1 MTSRRILP
9 GTALFALALAVV
21 LWGAAPVGIR
31 AALKGYAPGQL
42 AFLRFTMAT
51 VLLAVYGLFAGLH
64 APKLRDVPGVILA
77 GAIGITFYNTV
88 LNYGLMTVPA
98 GAASFLIASTPIWTS
113 LLAVLFLNEKL
124 NAVGWLG
131 ILLSFLG
138 IALIANE
145 RGHGLHSSPG
155 ALTIL
160 VGAIAYGVY
169 MVLQK
174 RLLRRYQAL
183 EFTCYSFC
191 AGSLLLAPFGRGVA
205 TTLRMAPPSATWAL
219 IFLGIFP
226 AAIAN
231 VAWAYAMSHL
241 PASRLSSFLYLMPL
255 ATVAMA
261 WIWLGEVPTFF
272 TWIGG
277 TLALAGVSLVNL
289 WGHISPDSAAT
300 LPGVVE

>member
-1 MTSRRILP
+1 M
-9 GTALFALALAVV
+9 LAVG

-51 VLLAVYGLFAGLH
+51 VLLALYGLFAGLSV
-64 APKLRDVPGVILA
+64 PKLRSLPGVILA
-77 GAIGITFYNTV
+77 GAIGITFYNAV

-113 LLAVLFLNEKL
+113 LLAVLFLGERL
-124 NAVGWLG
+124 NAMGWSG
-131 ILLSFLG
+131 ILLSFVG

-145 RGHGLHSSPG
+145 RGHGLQFSPG
-155 ALTIL
+155 ALIIL
-160 VGAIAYGVY
+160 VGAISYGGY

-174 RLLRRYQAL
+174 RLLGRYQAL
-183 EFTCYSFC
+183 EFTFYSFC
-191 AGSLLLAPFGRGVA
+191 AGTLLLVPFGRGAVGA
-205 TTLRMAPPSATWAL
+205 LRAAPTSATWAL

-255 ATVAMA
+255 ATVAIA
-261 WIWLGEVPTFF
+261 WFWLGEVPTSL

-277 TLALAGVSLVNL
+277 ALALAGVGLVNL
-289 WGHISPDSAAT
+289 WGHASPGSFPT
-300 LPGVVE
+300 LPEVVE

>member
-1 MTSRRILP
+1 M
-9 GTALFALALAVV
+9 LAVG

-42 AFLRFTMAT
+42 AFLRFTTAT
-51 VLLAVYGLFAGLH
+51 ALLAIYGLFAGLRV
-64 APKLRDVPGVILA
+64 PKLRDLPGVILA

-98 GAASFLIASTPIWTS
+98 GAASFLMASTPIWTS
-113 LLAVLFLNEKL
+113 LLAVLFLGERL
-124 NAVGWLG
+124 NIMGWSG

-138 IALIANE
+138 IALIASE
-145 RGHGLHSSPG
+145 RGHGLQFSPG
-155 ALTIL
+155 ALIIL
-160 VGAIAYGVY
+160 AGAISYGVY

-191 AGSLLLAPFGRGVA
+191 AGSLLLVPFGRGA
-205 TTLRMAPPSATWAL
+205 AATLRAAPASATWAL

-231 VAWAYAMSHL
+231 VAWAYAMSQL

-255 ATVAMA
+255 ATVVIA
-261 WIWLGEVPTFF
+261 WLWLGEVPTFL

-277 TLALAGVSLVNL
+277 ALALAGMSLVNL
-289 WGHISPDSAAT
+289 WGHASPASIAT
-300 LPGVVE
+300 QPEVLE